1 MELSAIS
8 KKVGTMVLMGVPA
21 IVGGGIMYFIFG
33 NYTAVIIYEVIL
45 AFTSLGF
52 ISKS

>member
-21 IVGGGIMYFIFG
+21 IIGGALVYNSFDSFIAVGF
-33 NYTAVIIYEVIL
+33 YELIL
-45 AFTSLGF
+45 GFTWLGF
-52 ISKS
+52 ISK